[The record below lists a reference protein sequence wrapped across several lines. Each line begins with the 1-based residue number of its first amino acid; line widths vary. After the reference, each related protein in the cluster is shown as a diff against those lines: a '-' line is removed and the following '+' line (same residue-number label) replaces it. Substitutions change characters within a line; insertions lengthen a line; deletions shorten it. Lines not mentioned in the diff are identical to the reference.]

1 MLNNSSLFNFEN
13 SKSYTKCQFY
23 QKYKLFCPRKLE
35 AKEYQAVWNTIVD
48 DEGKVS
54 LEKILN
60 KTAHSAALSEVR
72 NKEKTYSD
80 KIIQSHGGSG
90 GKRKLSEEDYTQPMK
105 KSQKVSFFGS

>member
-1 MLNNSSLFNFEN
+1 M
-13 SKSYTKCQFY
+13 
-23 QKYKLFCPRKLE
+23 
-35 AKEYQAVWNTIVD
+35 D

-54 LEKILN
+54 VEKILN

-80 KIIQSHGGSG
+80 KIIQSHGGRSG
-90 GKRKLSEEDYTQPMK
+90 GKRKLSEEDYTQPTK

>member
-1 MLNNSSLFNFEN
+1 M
-13 SKSYTKCQFY
+13 
-23 QKYKLFCPRKLE
+23 
-35 AKEYQAVWNTIVD
+35 D

-54 LEKILN
+54 VEKIWN

-80 KIIQSHGGSG
+80 TIIQSHGGSKNTSG
-90 GKRKLSEEDYTQPMK
+90 GKRKLSEEDYTQPTK